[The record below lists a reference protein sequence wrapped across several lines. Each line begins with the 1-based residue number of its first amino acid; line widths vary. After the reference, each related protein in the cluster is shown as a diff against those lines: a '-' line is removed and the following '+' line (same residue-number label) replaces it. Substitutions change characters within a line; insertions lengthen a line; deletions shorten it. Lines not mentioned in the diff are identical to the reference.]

1 MSKITKTYNAS
12 FTFTYAIPIC
22 PYCQVSTIR
31 EEEYSMQ
38 TNVYCPPIYDENGKN
53 INPDRNSTVKN
64 YHCRKCNKDYS
75 IVGNYV
81 NGWEY
86 RKG

>member
-1 MSKITKTYNAS
+1 MIESTHTHGNG
-12 FTFTYAIPIC
+12 IPIC
-22 PYCQVSTIR
+22 PYCQIPTIR
-31 EEEYSMQ
+31 EAGYSMQ
-38 TNVYCPPIYDENGKN
+38 TDVYCSPIYDENSKN
-53 INPDRNSTVKN
+53 INPYRDSTVKN

-86 RKG
+86 RK